1 METLEYFLHSYSF
14 NESLHSNQTRK
25 NDDDDDDEG
34 SSAGDDPGE
43 HEAFPAKIP
52 RIGFQQQKQDL
63 LVLLK
68 AKPPRKGKLSL
79 FLGQSVSQLVGRAEA
94 AQYAKGPRESVN
106 EVSDH
111 IYGMMSVILGNLQ
124 LMVHVLPTRE
134 ITQAFLDQEL
144 SKLATAAF
152 PNQVQELYRTH
163 YIRAARGL
171 IPKILIDNDKVI
183 IESSQLEPE
192 GKEKEPS
199 QLEPVGKARASREGE
214 GDFNGRGYLVRRRRG
229 LMLMLIYS
237 LYLSIGS
244 CE

>member
-1 METLEYFLHSYSF
+1 MIEV
-14 NESLHSNQTRK
+14 ESSMPPLPE
-25 NDDDDDDEG
+25 D
-34 SSAGDDPGE
+34 GE
-43 HEAFPAKIP
+43 KVSTEIK
-52 RIGFQQQKQDL
+52 QKRDL

-79 FLGQSVSQLVGRAEA
+79 FPGQSVSELVGRAEA
-94 AQYAKGPRESVN
+94 AQYAEKPRESVN

-124 LMVHVLPTRE
+124 LMVHAMPTRE

-183 IESSQLEPE
+183 I
-192 GKEKEPS
+192 KVCAPS
-199 QLEPVGKARASREGE
+199 LATINLAFHIFVFLSA
-214 GDFNGRGYLVRRRRG
+214 
-229 LMLMLIYS
+229 
-237 LYLSIGS
+237 LSIS
-244 CE
+244 FSICK